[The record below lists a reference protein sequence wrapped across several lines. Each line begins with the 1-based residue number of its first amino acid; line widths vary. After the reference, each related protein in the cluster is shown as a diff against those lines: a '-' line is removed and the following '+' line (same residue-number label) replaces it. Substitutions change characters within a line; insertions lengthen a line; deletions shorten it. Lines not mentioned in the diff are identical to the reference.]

1 MDPRVNPYQGVGAG
15 ASPLESV
22 GGGGGLGNRVNA
34 TVLATVLRSQE
45 AAMKQLLTAMGI
57 GSQINVTI

>member
-1 MDPRVNPYQGVGAG
+1 MDARVNPYAGVASGA
-15 ASPLESV
+15 PHMDNM

-34 TVLATVLRSQE
+34 VVLTTVLRSQE
-45 AAMKQLLTAMGI
+45 AAMKQLLTSLGI